1 MSAAV
6 VPLESGKRAAPS
18 AAAEAILRTVT
29 YASLFQAPLTLDR
42 LHRNL
47 MDVALSREE
56 MEDAL
61 RDPWL
66 RRRIEVVR
74 GLVIPR
80 GRREWIEER
89 VTRRAHSRRLV
100 ARHRRVLRWLGRLP
114 YVRMVAISGACAHEN
129 ATDDDVDVFLV
140 SSVGRAWGVC
150 LVLTV
155 LSRLVGVRRTLCLN
169 YIVDEAAL
177 ALPEHDVF
185 TAAEVVGLR
194 LLSGPETYRR
204 LVGVNAWAAGLF
216 PNFRARHLAES
227 EGAPPAGAR
236 GWERVLD
243 LGPAQLLERLA
254 RRVLGRRLERKGRG
268 CEGVVLGPH
277 RLKLHTRDHRPSLLA
292 SFERALDG
300 PEWEA

>member
-6 VPLESGKRAAPS
+6 VHLEPARAT

-29 YASLFQAPLTLDR
+29 YASLFQAPLTVDR

-47 MDVALSREE
+47 MDVALSRAEL
-56 MEDAL
+56 EDAL

-80 GRREWIEER
+80 GRREWIDWR
-89 VTRRAHSRRLV
+89 GTRRAHSRRLL
-100 ARHRRVLRWLGRLP
+100 ARHRRLLRFLGRLP
-114 YVRMVAISGACAHEN
+114 FVRMVAISGACAHEN

-140 SSVGRAWGVC
+140 AREGRAWGVC

-155 LSRLVGVRRTLCLN
+155 LSRLLGVRRTLCLN

-177 ALPEHDVF
+177 ALPERDVF

-194 LLSGPETYRR
+194 PLAGRDTYRR
-204 LVGVNAWAAGLF
+204 LVDVNGWAAALF
-216 PNFRARHLAES
+216 PNFRARHLGES
-227 EGAPPAGAR
+227 EQVPPAGSR

-243 LGPAQLLERLA
+243 LGAAPLLERLA
-254 RRVLGRRLERKGRG
+254 RRVLGAHLARKGRG
-268 CEGVVLGPH
+268 CDGVVLGPH

-292 SFERALDG
+292 SFQEALRG
-300 PEWEA
+300 PEWDS

>member
-6 VPLESGKRAAPS
+6 VPQASHAVTAT
-18 AAAEAILRTVT
+18 AEAILRTVT
-29 YASLFQAPLTLDR
+29 YASLFQAPLTMDR

-47 MDVALSREE
+47 MGVELSRADL
-56 MEDAL
+56 EDAL
-61 RDPWL
+61 TDPWL

-80 GRREWIEER
+80 GRREWLPLR
-89 VTRRAHSRRLV
+89 ATRRAHSRRLL
-100 ARHRRVLRWLGRLP
+100 ARHRRILRLLGGLP
-114 YVRMVAISGACAHEN
+114 FVRMVAISGACAHEN

-140 SSVGRAWGVC
+140 AREGRAWGVC

-155 LSRLVGVRRTLCLN
+155 LSRMLGVRRTLCLN

-194 LLSGPETYRR
+194 PLAGRETYRR
-204 LVGVNAWAAGLF
+204 LVDANAWAARLF
-216 PNFRARHLAES
+216 PNFRERHLAES
-227 EGAPPAGAR
+227 EPVPAAGAR

-243 LGPAQLLERLA
+243 LGFAPLLERLA
-254 RRVLGRRLERKGRG
+254 RRFLGAHLGRKGRG

-277 RLKLHTRDHRPSLLA
+277 RLKLHTRDHKPSLLA
-292 SFERALDG
+292 SFEAALRA
-300 PEWEA
+300 PEWDS